1 MILPVSQT
9 TEGKMKLFRVEYCHG
24 DQPDRRTRTYVHSLA
39 TFAGSE
45 KEAKKKLKRYSSAA
59 IAVSVNEVT
68 DKSPKGLLRAFGIR
82 ILV

>member
-1 MILPVSQT
+1 MASKSKPKG
-9 TEGKMKLFRVEYCHG
+9 EEMKLFRVEYCHS
-24 DQPDRRTRTYVHSLA
+24 DQPNLRTRTTLHDLA
-39 TFAGSE
+39 VFTSSE